1 MSWGPVIGSI
11 EPIEI
16 AWRPWTRRDRP
27 ADPAPD
33 ARPVR

>member
-1 MSWGPVIGSI
+1 MSWGPEIGSI

-27 ADPAPD
+27 ADPAPV